1 MIEVIGAFLL
11 VVVIA
16 LAGVAAKGTDLKR
29 RILAERELREYKDN
43 HLGVRIEA
51 LEVVWKK
58 QKEIEAVECETCG
71 CLLNKETA
79 ICGPAEIRKLPVY
92 VGFNGY
98 VDYKDVIYYPRY
110 CKVHAPKPPK
120 NKEKT

>member
-11 VVVIA
+11 VVLVI
-16 LAGVAAKGTDLKR
+16 LVGVITKGADLKR

-43 HLGVRIEA
+43 QAGVRINA

-58 QKEIEAVECETCG
+58 QKEIATVECETCG
-71 CLLNKETA
+71 CLLNKDTA
-79 ICGPAEIRKLPVY
+79 IRGPGEIRDRWVSLERCPGAEARDEY
-92 VGFNGY
+92 
-98 VDYKDVIYYPRY
+98 IYYPRY

-120 NKEKT
+120 KKE